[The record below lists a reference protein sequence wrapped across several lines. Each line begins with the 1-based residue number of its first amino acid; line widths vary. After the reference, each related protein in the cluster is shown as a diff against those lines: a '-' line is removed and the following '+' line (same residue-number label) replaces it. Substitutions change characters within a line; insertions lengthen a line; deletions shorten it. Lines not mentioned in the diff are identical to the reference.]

1 MTKPLSKIIVQTLQ
15 RDAVVSEEDYRYL
28 LHHTNRPLDVEA
40 ISFCYNSLNEVF
52 SVTVSKPN
60 NKVVVLF
67 LYMTGVEYD
76 LYVGGH
82 LICQK
87 RNQ

>member
-1 MTKPLSKIIVQTLQ
+1 MTKPLSKIIVQTLP
-15 RDAVVSEEDYRYL
+15 RNAVVSGGDYRYL
-28 LHHTNRPLDVEA
+28 LHHLNRSLDVEA
-40 ISFCYNSLNEVF
+40 ISFCYNNLNEVF

-60 NKVVVLF
+60 KKVVVLF

-76 LYVGGH
+76 LYVGGR